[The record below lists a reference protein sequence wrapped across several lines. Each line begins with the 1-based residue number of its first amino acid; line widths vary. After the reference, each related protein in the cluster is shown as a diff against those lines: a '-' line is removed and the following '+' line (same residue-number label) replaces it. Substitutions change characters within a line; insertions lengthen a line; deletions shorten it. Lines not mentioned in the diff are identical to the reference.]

1 MLRRLILPA
10 EPKTLDAM
18 TNEEFDVMMQT
29 GLEQAKR
36 GESVP
41 CEEAFEQHFIG
52 LNMALYISIGR
63 W

>member
-29 GLEQAKR
+29 GLEQAEK

-41 CEEAFEQHFIG
+41 YEEAFDRLMEG
-52 LNMALYISIGR
+52 L
-63 W
+63 